1 MNNEQKFLV
10 ESIIDDVARY
20 IVEDEDATIL
30 DALNTVYNSQ
40 FYEKLM
46 DLGTGIYYQSPAYC
60 YELLKHELKY
70 GKTI

>member
-20 IVEDEDATIL
+20 IVEDEDASIL